1 MKKGR
6 KGMAKRENSIKRTMN
21 GLLGYTREEEPEDL
35 HEDMENNAA
44 DKPEEP
50 EYTEAPAS
58 RMMPAEKKEEAV
70 IPPGMKITGNITAKC
85 DMKVLGHIVGDVVCE
100 GNIDLSGN
108 IEGNVSAGNLLIR
121 RGMLTGDVEVR
132 ENAVLEREAG
142 VKGNLSAQNVRSAA
156 QSEGEIQAAGIVE
169 LQTEAVVQGDITA
182 GGISVMEG
190 ARIQGMVVIGE

>member
-1 MKKGR
+1 
-6 KGMAKRENSIKRTMN
+6 
-21 GLLGYTREEEPEDL
+21 
-35 HEDMENNAA
+35 
-44 DKPEEP
+44 
-50 EYTEAPAS
+50 
-58 RMMPAEKKEEAV
+58 
-70 IPPGMKITGNITAKC
+70 MKITGNITAKC

-108 IEGNVSAGNLLIR
+108 IEGNVSAGNLVIR